1 MDPQDPFPI
10 VEIVGIVLCLLASA
24 FFSGSE
30 TALTA
35 ISERRARSLIATQP
49 SRYTI
54 LEFWLQKKRR
64 ILSVLLIGNSTV
76 NILCSVFGYRLA
88 LYFLPSYAEAVSVFG
103 LTMLVLIF
111 GEVTPKGVA
120 LHYAEPI
127 AVAVIR
133 FVWVLDKLLFVFAW
147 PLSKIPGIIVR
158 RDANHSDAPPVTEDE
173 IEYHIQLGYDQSV
186 FEEKEQ
192 GELLMSAVEFSEKQV
207 KEVMLPRTNMVGLEI
222 ETDIKTALDAVIESG
237 HSRIPVYRDN
247 IDNIVGLLYAKDLLK
262 FLKSHDSDD
271 PAHIESIVR
280 KNTFF
285 APETQKV
292 STLLAK
298 MRRRGQHMAIV
309 VDEFGGT
316 SGLVTLEDIIEEI
329 VGDIRDEF
337 DFNEELIRRVDAE
350 TWLVDARLPVSDLEY
365 ELGVTLPEDR
375 DYESVGGF
383 VVAEH
388 GAIPSNGTII
398 KNHGIEVK
406 VLASDPRRVERV
418 EIRRAA
424 KNSEPPADE

>member
-10 VEIVGIVLCLLASA
+10 VEIVGIVVCLLASA

-30 TALTA
+30 TALTS
-35 ISERRARSLIATQP
+35 IGERRVRSLIATQP
-49 SRYTI
+49 GRYGI
-54 LEFWLQKKRR
+54 LEFWLEKKRR
-64 ILSVLLIGNSTV
+64 ILAVILIGNNAV
-76 NILCSVFGYRLA
+76 NILCSVLAYQLA
-88 LYFLPSYAEAVSVFG
+88 LYFRLEYAEALSVFG
-103 LTMLVLIF
+103 LTILVLIF
-111 GEVTPKGVA
+111 GEITPKGIA
-120 LHYAEPI
+120 LQYAEPI
-127 AVAVIR
+127 SLAVIR
-133 FVWVLDKLLFVFAW
+133 FIWVLDKLLFIFAW
-147 PLSKIPGIIVR
+147 PLSKIPSWIVQ
-158 RDANHSDAPPVTEDE
+158 RDSNHSDAPPVTEDE

-192 GELLMSAVEFSEKQV
+192 GELLMSAVEFSETQV

-247 IDNIVGLLYAKDLLK
+247 IDNIVGLLYAKDLLR

-337 DFNEELIRRVDAE
+337 DLNEELIRRVDE
-350 TWLVDARLPVSDLEY
+350 ENWIVDARFPISDLEY

-388 GAIPSNGTII
+388 GAIPSNGTVISS
-398 KNHGIEVK
+398 HGMEVK

-418 EIRRAA
+418 EIHLLP
-424 KNSEPPADE
+424 KNSEPPSDE